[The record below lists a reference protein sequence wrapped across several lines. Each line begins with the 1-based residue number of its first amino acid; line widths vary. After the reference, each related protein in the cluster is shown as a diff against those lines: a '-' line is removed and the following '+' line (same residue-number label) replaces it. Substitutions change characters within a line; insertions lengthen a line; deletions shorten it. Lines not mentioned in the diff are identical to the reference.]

1 MNSKLSKILT
11 IIAGVIGL
19 IGFYF
24 FIRIV
29 MEGDDVIKTDV
40 ALQNS
45 ILSPFINYSVVL
57 LGIVTLISVV
67 FSLINLFKNP
77 EILKRTLIGVAFL
90 AVLLVIAYS
99 VSSDA
104 AVTDAMGKIIK
115 DGEAG
120 SVSKWV
126 GTLIYYSYYLGFIG
140 LAMFLFDFMK
150 SLVK

>member
-1 MNSKLSKILT
+1 MNKKLSKILT

-29 MEGDDVIKTDV
+29 MAGDDILKTDA

-45 ILSPFINYSVVL
+45 ILSPFISYSVVL
-57 LGIVTLISVV
+57 LVVVTVISVV
-67 FSLINLFKNP
+67 FSLINLLKNP
-77 EILKRTLIGVAFL
+77 EILKRTLIGIAAL
-90 AVLLVIAYS
+90 AVLLVVAYS
-99 VSSDA
+99 LASDA
-104 AVTDAMGKIIK
+104 AVTDGMGKIIK

-120 SVSKWV
+120 AVSKWV
-126 GTLIYYSYYLGFIG
+126 STLINFSFYLGFIG
-140 LAMFLFDFMK
+140 LVMFLIDFLK

>member
-1 MNSKLSKILT
+1 MSEKFSKILT

-29 MEGDDVIKTDV
+29 MEGDDVIKTD
-40 ALQNS
+40 AGLQNS
-45 ILSPFINYSVVL
+45 ILSPFINYSVVVL
-57 LGIVTLISVV
+57 VIVAAISVI
-67 FSLINLFKNP
+67 FSLLNLFKNP

-104 AVTDAMGKIIK
+104 AVTDAAGKIIK

-126 GTLIYYSYYLGFIG
+126 STLINYSFYLGFIG
-140 LAMFLFDFMK
+140 LVMFLFDFMK